1 MCKRILY
8 LTAALGIA
16 ALPAACDRH
25 DATQAPAAQETA
37 APPARAVS
45 YAADVAPIL
54 QKHCAECH
62 LPGLPGAKATG
73 FLVDSYAA
81 VMKGS
86 QYGPV
91 IKPGHAET
99 SSLYILLTADEH
111 ITVHMPHGR
120 EPLPAPEIG
129 TIRAWIDSG
138 APDN

>member
-1 MCKRILY
+1 MRTCFLSSI
-8 LTAALGIA
+8 ACLGIVT
-16 ALPAACDRH
+16 LLAACDRP
-25 DATQAPAAQETA
+25 AGTQAPAQEATA
-37 APPARAVS
+37 APAAIVS
-45 YAADVAPIL
+45 YAEDVAPIL

-62 LPGLPGAKATG
+62 LPGLPGAEATG
-73 FLVDSYAA
+73 FLVDTYASL
-81 VMKGS
+81 MDGS

-91 IKPGHAET
+91 IKPGQAET

-120 EPLPAPEIG
+120 EPLPAEEIE